1 MIATLQA
8 WVRLCS
14 ILFSLHK
21 GMGMVGK
28 IEQRADLPSFRRAPA
43 TLLASWPRGRRPL
56 RDGRNPIDNV
66 ALAGSMQVHPDD

>member
-1 MIATLQA
+1 
-8 WVRLCS
+8 
-14 ILFSLHK
+14 
-21 GMGMVGK
+21 MGMVGK